1 MKPTRATAVALATLA
16 AAVLHPGRAAAQAD
30 TTTVDTAAVT
40 VTVGKTAE
48 TPSRDVPVSAVPRSR
63 RSLNAISYEEV
74 RNARVSNAYEVVHH
88 LRPSW
93 LRTPRGA
100 TSFQNHIDVAV
111 FINGVRMGTRDA
123 LTAIPINSVRTLRFY
138 TATEA
143 RQKFGGETS
152 AGAIEVLS
160 Q

>member
-1 MKPTRATAVALATLA
+1 
-16 AAVLHPGRAAAQAD
+16 
-30 TTTVDTAAVT
+30 
-40 VTVGKTAE
+40 
-48 TPSRDVPVSAVPRSR
+48 
-63 RSLNAISYEEV
+63 
-74 RNARVSNAYEVVHH
+74 
-88 LRPSW
+88 
-93 LRTPRGA
+93 
-100 TSFQNHIDVAV
+100 V